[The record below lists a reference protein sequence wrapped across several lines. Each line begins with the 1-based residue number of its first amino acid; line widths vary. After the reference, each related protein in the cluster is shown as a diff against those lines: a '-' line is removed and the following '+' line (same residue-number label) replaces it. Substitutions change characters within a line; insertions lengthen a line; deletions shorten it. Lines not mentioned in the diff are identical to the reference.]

1 MLETD
6 KYLNRNTKVR
16 VLYNPGK
23 FQEALEIL
31 EKNWKLKPV
40 YDHELFQHFE
50 EVRKAI
56 INNERQ

>member
-31 EKNWKLKPV
+31 EKKLETKTC
-40 YDHELFQHFE
+40 L
-50 EVRKAI
+50 
-56 INNERQ
+56 